1 MVTAPTHLLT
11 DPERRNVAQWN
22 VWRTENPLGG
32 ANLRGADLGGADL
45 GGADLGGAN
54 LGGADLRGADLG
66 GADLWGAD
74 LWGADLG
81 GANLRYADLG
91 GADLRYA
98 DLGGADLR
106 GANLRGAN
114 LQGANLQGAVGA
126 RRADICAA
134 VPVGSGEL
142 CSAMRNDDG
151 TIRIWAGGETFGSIK
166 ECRERIMELGGEHEA
181 ERLAWL
187 KWVKARLAVQP

>member
-22 VWRTENPLGG
+22 VWMTENPLRD
-32 ANLRGADLGGADL
+32 ANLRGADLR
-45 GGADLGGAN
+45 GAN
-54 LGGADLRGADLG
+54 LGGADLTGTA
-66 GADLWGAD
+66 
-74 LWGADLG
+74 
-81 GANLRYADLG
+81 
-91 GADLRYA
+91 
-98 DLGGADLR
+98 
-106 GANLRGAN
+106 
-114 LQGANLQGAVGA
+114 GA
-126 RRADICAA
+126 RRSDIVAA

-151 TIRIWAGGETFGSIK
+151 TIRIWAGCETFGSTK
-166 ECRERIMELGGEHEA
+166 ECRARIKELGGEYEA

>member
-22 VWRTENPLGG
+22 VWRTENPLRY

-45 GGADLGGAN
+45 
-54 LGGADLRGADLG
+54 RGADLTG
-66 GADLWGAD
+66 TA
-74 LWGADLG
+74 
-81 GANLRYADLG
+81 
-91 GADLRYA
+91 
-98 DLGGADLR
+98 
-106 GANLRGAN
+106 
-114 LQGANLQGAVGA
+114 GA
-126 RRADICAA
+126 RRSDIVAA

-151 TIRIWAGGETFGSIK
+151 TISIWAGCETFGSTK
-166 ECRERIMELGGEHEA
+166 ECRARIKELGGEHEA

>member
-22 VWRTENPLGG
+22 VWRTENPLWGANLG
-32 ANLRGADLGGADL
+32 YANLRYANLRNANLRGADLTGTA
-45 GGADLGGAN
+45 
-54 LGGADLRGADLG
+54 
-66 GADLWGAD
+66 
-74 LWGADLG
+74 
-81 GANLRYADLG
+81 
-91 GADLRYA
+91 
-98 DLGGADLR
+98 
-106 GANLRGAN
+106 
-114 LQGANLQGAVGA
+114 GA
-126 RRADICAA
+126 RRSDIVAA

-151 TIRIWAGGETFGSIK
+151 TIRIWAGCETFGSTK
-166 ECRERIMELGGEHEA
+166 ECRARIKELGGEHEA

>member
-22 VWRTENPLGG
+22 VWRTENPL
-32 ANLRGADLGGADL
+32 R
-45 GGADLGGAN
+45 
-54 LGGADLRGADLG
+54 GADLRGADLR
-66 GADLWGAD
+66 GADLTGTA
-74 LWGADLG
+74 
-81 GANLRYADLG
+81 
-91 GADLRYA
+91 
-98 DLGGADLR
+98 
-106 GANLRGAN
+106 
-114 LQGANLQGAVGA
+114 GA
-126 RRADICAA
+126 RRSDICAA

-151 TIRIWAGGETFGSIK
+151 TITIWAGCETFGSTK
-166 ECRERIMELGGEHEA
+166 ECRARIKELGGEHEA

>member
-22 VWRTENPLGG
+22 VWRTENPL
-32 ANLRGADLGGADL
+32 RGADLGY
-45 GGADLGGAN
+45 
-54 LGGADLRGADLG
+54 ADLG
-66 GADLWGAD
+66 GADLWSAD
-74 LWGADLG
+74 LRNADLG
-81 GANLRYADLG
+81 RADLRYANLRHADLG
-91 GADLRYA
+91 GADLRNA
-98 DLGGADLR
+98 DLWGADLR
-106 GANLRGAN
+106 GANLRNAN
-114 LQGANLQGAVGA
+114 LRGADLRGADLTGTAGA
-126 RRADICAA
+126 RRSDIVAA

-151 TIRIWAGGETFGSIK
+151 TIRIWAGCETFGSTK
-166 ECRERIMELGGEHEA
+166 ECRARIKELGGEHEA

>member
-22 VWRTENPLGG
+22 VWMTENPIGG

-45 GGADLGGAN
+45 R
-54 LGGADLRGADLG
+54 GADLRGADLTG
-66 GADLWGAD
+66 TA
-74 LWGADLG
+74 
-81 GANLRYADLG
+81 
-91 GADLRYA
+91 
-98 DLGGADLR
+98 
-106 GANLRGAN
+106 
-114 LQGANLQGAVGA
+114 GA
-126 RRADICAA
+126 RRSDIVAA

-166 ECRERIMELGGEHEA
+166 ECRERIKELGGEHET

>member
-22 VWRTENPLGG
+22 VWMTENPI
-32 ANLRGADLGGADL
+32 
-45 GGADLGGAN
+45 
-54 LGGADLRGADLG
+54 
-66 GADLWGAD
+66 
-74 LWGADLG
+74 
-81 GANLRYADLG
+81 
-91 GADLRYA
+91 
-98 DLGGADLR
+98 R

-114 LQGANLQGAVGA
+114 LQGANLQGADLQDANLRGANLRDANLRGADLTGTAGA
-126 RRADICAA
+126 RRSDIVAA

-151 TIRIWAGGETFGSIK
+151 TIRIWAGCETFGSTK
-166 ECRERIMELGGEHEA
+166 ECRARIKELGGEHEA

>member
-22 VWRTENPLGG
+22 VWRTENPLRY

-45 GGADLGGAN
+45 GDANLRGANLRDAN
-54 LGGADLRGADLG
+54 LGGADLRGADLRN
-66 GADLWGAD
+66 
-74 LWGADLG
+74 
-81 GANLRYADLG
+81 ANLR
-91 GADLRYA
+91 
-98 DLGGADLR
+98 GADLR
-106 GANLRGAN
+106 GADLTGTA
-114 LQGANLQGAVGA
+114 GA
-126 RRADICAA
+126 RRSDIVAA

-151 TIRIWAGGETFGSIK
+151 TIRIWAGCETFGSTK
-166 ECRERIMELGGEHEA
+166 ECRARIKELGGEHEA

>member
-22 VWRTENPLGG
+22 VWRTENPIRGANLWGANLGG
-32 ANLRGADLGGADL
+32 ANLGGADLGGANLGDANL

-54 LGGADLRGADLG
+54 LGGA
-66 GADLWGAD
+66 
-74 LWGADLG
+74 
-81 GANLRYADLG
+81 NLR
-91 GADLRYA
+91 
-98 DLGGADLR
+98 
-106 GANLRGAN
+106 
-114 LQGANLQGAVGA
+114 GAVGA
-126 RRADICAA
+126 RRADIAAA

-151 TIRIWAGGETFGSIK
+151 TITIWAGCETFTSTK
-166 ECRERIMELGGEHEA
+166 ECRARIKELGGEHEA

>member
-22 VWRTENPLGG
+22 VWMTENPIRGANLWGANLGG
-32 ANLRGADLGGADL
+32 ANL

-54 LGGADLRGADLG
+54 LGGA
-66 GADLWGAD
+66 
-74 LWGADLG
+74 
-81 GANLRYADLG
+81 NLR
-91 GADLRYA
+91 
-98 DLGGADLR
+98 
-106 GANLRGAN
+106 
-114 LQGANLQGAVGA
+114 GAVGA
-126 RRADICAA
+126 RRADIAAA

-151 TIRIWAGGETFGSIK
+151 TIRIWAGCETFGSTK
-166 ECRERIMELGGEHEA
+166 ECRARIKELGGEHEA

>member
-22 VWRTENPLGG
+22 VWRTENPL
-32 ANLRGADLGGADL
+32 RGADL

-54 LGGADLRGADLG
+54 L
-66 GADLWGAD
+66 
-74 LWGADLG
+74 
-81 GANLRYADLG
+81 RY
-91 GADLRYA
+91 
-98 DLGGADLR
+98 
-106 GANLRGAN
+106 ANLRGAN
-114 LQGANLQGAVGA
+114 LQGADLRGADIRGADIRYANLRYANLLGANLRGADLTGTAGA
-126 RRADICAA
+126 RRSDIVAA

-151 TIRIWAGGETFGSIK
+151 TIRIWAGCETFGSTK
-166 ECRERIMELGGEHEA
+166 ECRARIKELGGEHEA

>member
-22 VWRTENPLGG
+22 VWRTENPLRY

-45 GGADLGGAN
+45 GDAN
-54 LGGADLRGADLG
+54 LR
-66 GADLWGAD
+66 
-74 LWGADLG
+74 

-91 GADLRYA
+91 GADL
-98 DLGGADLR
+98 GGADLR
-106 GANLRGAN
+106 GADLRYANLRGAD
-114 LQGANLQGAVGA
+114 LRGADLRGADLTGTAGA
-126 RRADICAA
+126 RRSDIVAA

-151 TIRIWAGGETFGSIK
+151 TIRIWAGGETFGSTK
-166 ECRERIMELGGEHEA
+166 ECRARIKELGGEHEA

>member
-22 VWRTENPLGG
+22 VWMTENPLRD
-32 ANLRGADLGGADL
+32 ANLRG
-45 GGADLGGAN
+45 
-54 LGGADLRGADLG
+54 
-66 GADLWGAD
+66 
-74 LWGADLG
+74 
-81 GANLRYADLG
+81 
-91 GADLRYA
+91 A

-114 LQGANLQGAVGA
+114 LRNANLRGAVGA

-151 TIRIWAGGETFGSIK
+151 TIRIWAGCETFGSTK
-166 ECRERIMELGGEHEA
+166 ECRARIKELGGEHEA

>member
-22 VWRTENPLGG
+22 VWMTENPI
-32 ANLRGADLGGADL
+32 RGADLWGANL
-45 GGADLGGAN
+45 WGADLGGAN
-54 LGGADLRGADLG
+54 LGGANLRD
-66 GADLWGAD
+66 AD

-81 GANLRYADLG
+81 GANLGGANLG
-91 GADLRYA
+91 GAN
-98 DLGGADLR
+98 LGGA
-106 GANLRGAN
+106 NLG
-114 LQGANLQGAVGA
+114 GANLQGAVGA

-142 CSAMRNDDG
+142 CSAMRNEDG
-151 TIRIWAGGETFGSIK
+151 TIRIWAGCETFGSIK
-166 ECRERIMELGGEHEA
+166 ECRERIKELGGEHET

>member
-22 VWRTENPLGG
+22 VWRTENPLRY
-32 ANLRGADLGGADL
+32 ANLRGADL
-45 GGADLGGAN
+45 
-54 LGGADLRGADLG
+54 RG
-66 GADLWGAD
+66 
-74 LWGADLG
+74 
-81 GANLRYADLG
+81 
-91 GADLRYA
+91 A

-114 LQGANLQGAVGA
+114 LRDANLRGADLRGADLTGTAGA
-126 RRADICAA
+126 RRSDIVAA

-151 TIRIWAGGETFGSIK
+151 TIRIWAGCETFGSTK
-166 ECRERIMELGGEHEA
+166 ECRARIKELGGEHEA

>member
-1 MVTAPTHLLT
+1 MTAPTHLLT

-22 VWRTENPLGG
+22 VWMTENPIRGANLGG
-32 ANLRGADLGGADL
+32 ANLWGADLR
-45 GGADLGGAN
+45 GAN
-54 LGGADLRGADLG
+54 LRGADLRGADLG
-66 GADLWGAD
+66 V
-74 LWGADLG
+74 
-81 GANLRYADLG
+81 ANLGVANLQ
-91 GADLRYA
+91 
-98 DLGGADLR
+98 

-151 TIRIWAGGETFGSIK
+151 TIRIWAGCETFGSIK
-166 ECRERIMELGGEHEA
+166 ECRARIKELGGEHEA

>member
-22 VWRTENPLGG
+22 VWRTENPIRGANLGG
-32 ANLRGADLGGADL
+32 ANLGGANLGGANLWGANLGGADLGGANL
-45 GGADLGGAN
+45 WGANLWGADLGGAN
-54 LGGADLRGADLG
+54 LGGAN
-66 GADLWGAD
+66 
-74 LWGADLG
+74 LG
-81 GANLRYADLG
+81 GANLG
-91 GADLRYA
+91 
-98 DLGGADLR
+98 
-106 GANLRGAN
+106 
-114 LQGANLQGAVGA
+114 GAVGA

-142 CSAMRNDDG
+142 CSAMRNEDG
-151 TIRIWAGGETFGSIK
+151 TITIWAGCETFGSIK
-166 ECRERIMELGGEHEA
+166 ECRERIKGLGGEHEA

>member
-22 VWRTENPLGG
+22 VWRTENPLRY
-32 ANLRGADLGGADL
+32 ANLR
-45 GGADLGGAN
+45 
-54 LGGADLRGADLG
+54 
-66 GADLWGAD
+66 
-74 LWGADLG
+74 
-81 GANLRYADLG
+81 
-91 GADLRYA
+91 
-98 DLGGADLR
+98 GADLR
-106 GANLRGAN
+106 GANLRGAD
-114 LQGANLQGAVGA
+114 LRGADLTGTAGA
-126 RRADICAA
+126 RRSDIVAA

-151 TIRIWAGGETFGSIK
+151 TIRIWAGCETFGSTK
-166 ECRERIMELGGEHEA
+166 ECRARIKELGGEHEA

>member
-22 VWRTENPLGG
+22 VWRTEKPL
-32 ANLRGADLGGADL
+32 RYADLGGADL
-45 GGADLGGAN
+45 GDAN
-54 LGGADLRGADLG
+54 LRGADLRGADLG
-66 GADLWGAD
+66 GADL
-74 LWGADLG
+74 
-81 GANLRYADLG
+81 R
-91 GADLRYA
+91 
-98 DLGGADLR
+98 GADLR
-106 GANLRGAN
+106 GANLRGAD
-114 LQGANLQGAVGA
+114 LRGADLTGTAGA
-126 RRADICAA
+126 RRSDIVAA

-151 TIRIWAGGETFGSIK
+151 TIRIWAGCETFGSTK
-166 ECRERIMELGGEHEA
+166 ECRARIKELGGEHEA

>member
-22 VWRTENPLGG
+22 VWRTENPLRY
-32 ANLRGADLGGADL
+32 ANLR
-45 GGADLGGAN
+45 
-54 LGGADLRGADLG
+54 GADLRGADLTG
-66 GADLWGAD
+66 TA
-74 LWGADLG
+74 
-81 GANLRYADLG
+81 
-91 GADLRYA
+91 
-98 DLGGADLR
+98 
-106 GANLRGAN
+106 
-114 LQGANLQGAVGA
+114 GA
-126 RRADICAA
+126 RRSDIVAA

-151 TIRIWAGGETFGSIK
+151 TIRIWAGCETFGSTK
-166 ECRERIMELGGEHEA
+166 ECRARIKELGGEHEA

>member
-22 VWRTENPLGG
+22 VWMTENPIRGADLRY

-45 GGADLGGAN
+45 
-54 LGGADLRGADLG
+54 RGADLTG
-66 GADLWGAD
+66 TA
-74 LWGADLG
+74 
-81 GANLRYADLG
+81 
-91 GADLRYA
+91 
-98 DLGGADLR
+98 
-106 GANLRGAN
+106 
-114 LQGANLQGAVGA
+114 GA
-126 RRADICAA
+126 RRSDIVAA

-142 CSAMRNDDG
+142 CSAMRNEDG
-151 TIRIWAGGETFGSIK
+151 TIRIWAGCETFGSTK
-166 ECRERIMELGGEHEA
+166 ECRERIKGLGGEHEA

>member
-22 VWRTENPLGG
+22 VWRTENPL
-32 ANLRGADLGGADL
+32 RGADLGGADL
-45 GGADLGGAN
+45 GGADLGDAN
-54 LGGADLRGADLG
+54 LRGADLRGANLR
-66 GADLWGAD
+66 
-74 LWGADLG
+74 GADLG
-81 GANLRYADLG
+81 GANLRYADLR
-91 GADLRYA
+91 GAN
-98 DLGGADLR
+98 LG

-114 LQGANLQGAVGA
+114 LGGANLQGAVGA

-151 TIRIWAGGETFGSIK
+151 TIRIWAGCETFGSTK
-166 ECRERIMELGGEHEA
+166 ECRARIKELGGEHEA

>member
-22 VWRTENPLGG
+22 VWRTENPL
-32 ANLRGADLGGADL
+32 RY
-45 GGADLGGAN
+45 
-54 LGGADLRGADLG
+54 ADLRGADLG
-66 GADLWGAD
+66 GADLGDANLRGAD
-74 LWGADLG
+74 
-81 GANLRYADLG
+81 LRYADLRG
-91 GADLRYA
+91 ADLRGADLRYA

-106 GANLRGAN
+106 GADLGDANLRGAD
-114 LQGANLQGAVGA
+114 LRGADLRGADLTGTAGA
-126 RRADICAA
+126 RRSDICAA

-151 TIRIWAGGETFGSIK
+151 TITIWAGCETFGSTK
-166 ECRERIMELGGEHEA
+166 ECRARIKELGGEHEA

>member
-22 VWRTENPLGG
+22 VWRTENPLRY
-32 ANLRGADLGGADL
+32 ANLRGADL

-54 LGGADLRGADLG
+54 LGGANLWGADLG
-66 GADLWGAD
+66 GADLGGAN
-74 LWGADLG
+74 LWGANLWGANLG
-81 GANLRYADLG
+81 GANLRGADLG
-91 GADLRYA
+91 V
-98 DLGGADLR
+98 
-106 GANLRGAN
+106 ANLRGAN
-114 LQGANLQGAVGA
+114 LGGAVGA

-151 TIRIWAGGETFGSIK
+151 TIRIWAGCETFGSTK
-166 ECRERIMELGGEHEA
+166 ECRARIKELGGEHEA

>member
-11 DPERRNVAQWN
+11 DPERRNVAAWN
-22 VWRTENPLGG
+22 AWRGVNPVRG
-32 ANLRGADLGGADL
+32 ANLRGA
-45 GGADLGGAN
+45 N
-54 LGGADLRGADLG
+54 LGY
-66 GADLWGAD
+66 
-74 LWGADLG
+74 
-81 GANLRYADLG
+81 ANLRYAN
-91 GADLRYA
+91 LRYA
-98 DLGGADLR
+98 NLRGADLR

-114 LQGANLQGAVGA
+114 LRYADLRGADLRGADLRYANLRYADLRGADLTGTAGA
-126 RRADICAA
+126 RRSDIVAA

-151 TIRIWAGGETFGSIK
+151 TIRIWAGCETFGSTK
-166 ECRERIMELGGEHEA
+166 ECRARIKELGGEHEA

>member
-22 VWRTENPLGG
+22 VWRTENPLRY
-32 ANLRGADLGGADL
+32 ADLRGADLGGADL
-45 GGADLGGAN
+45 GGAN
-54 LGGADLRGADLG
+54 LRGADLG

-74 LWGADLG
+74 LRYADLWGADLG
-81 GANLRYADLG
+81 GADLWDANLGGADLGDANLRGADLG
-91 GADLRYA
+91 GADLTGTA
-98 DLGGADLR
+98 
-106 GANLRGAN
+106 
-114 LQGANLQGAVGA
+114 GA
-126 RRADICAA
+126 RRSDICAA

-142 CSAMRNDDG
+142 CSAMRNEDG
-151 TIRIWAGGETFGSIK
+151 TIRIWAGCETFGSIK
-166 ECRERIMELGGEHEA
+166 ECRARIKELGGEHEA

>member
-22 VWRTENPLGG
+22 VWRTENPLRGADLGYADLGG
-32 ANLRGADLGGADL
+32 ADLWSANLRNADLGRADLRYANLRGADLGGADL
-45 GGADLGGAN
+45 
-54 LGGADLRGADLG
+54 RGADLTG
-66 GADLWGAD
+66 TA
-74 LWGADLG
+74 
-81 GANLRYADLG
+81 
-91 GADLRYA
+91 
-98 DLGGADLR
+98 
-106 GANLRGAN
+106 
-114 LQGANLQGAVGA
+114 GA
-126 RRADICAA
+126 RRSDIVAA

-151 TIRIWAGGETFGSIK
+151 TIRIWAGCETFGSTK
-166 ECRERIMELGGEHEA
+166 ECRERIKGLGGEHEA

>member
-22 VWRTENPLGG
+22 VWRTENPLRGANLWGANLGG
-32 ANLRGADLGGADL
+32 ANLQGANLQGANLGDADLGGADL

-54 LGGADLRGADLG
+54 L
-66 GADLWGAD
+66 
-74 LWGADLG
+74 
-81 GANLRYADLG
+81 
-91 GADLRYA
+91 
-98 DLGGADLR
+98 
-106 GANLRGAN
+106 RGAN
-114 LQGANLQGAVGA
+114 LQGANLQGANLQGADLTGTAGA
-126 RRADICAA
+126 RRSDIVAA

-151 TIRIWAGGETFGSIK
+151 TIRIWAGCETFGSTK
-166 ECRERIMELGGEHEA
+166 ECRARIKELGGEYEA